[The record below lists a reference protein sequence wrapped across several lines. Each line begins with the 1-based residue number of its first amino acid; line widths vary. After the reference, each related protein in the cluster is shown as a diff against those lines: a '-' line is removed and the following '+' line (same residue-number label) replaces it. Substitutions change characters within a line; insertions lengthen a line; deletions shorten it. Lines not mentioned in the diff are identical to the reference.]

1 MDMEFLALRFDPQF
15 VERAH
20 RTVRLALAGTEA
32 GEIMPSDKKRRRR
45 LHGAGVQCAA
55 AMMPDPAMVERRRL
69 APRQQAV

>member
-32 GEIMPSDKKRRRR
+32 GEIMPSDKTRRRR
-45 LHGAGVQCAA
+45 LHGAGVQRG